1 MLRETEPLPEPEKD
15 LWDFHD
21 ETSSMGCTA
30 SQRKG
35 ALRNKV
41 GYLVAESPAEEQ
53 LNIHEWG
60 NPRFARKLS
69 QVTLGHRDIVGWA
82 HLT

>member
-1 MLRETEPLPEPEKD
+1 MLPESEPLPEPEKD

-21 ETSSMGCTA
+21 KTSSMGLYLTA
-30 SQRKG
+30 SRRKG

-60 NPRFARKLS
+60 NPRFVGKL
-69 QVTLGHRDIVGWA
+69 
-82 HLT
+82 